1 MDIEGE
7 DRSNQRQ
14 DCDIRPGTRQFSNT
28 QVRRNEMKSLLLW
41 SVIALL
47 SPGAPARSA
56 HDARDRNTEIKD
68 RLVGA
73 WKLVSLEEPS
83 ADGQLHKADCAG
95 MFVFTR
101 DGRASVQ
108 VMYRNAET
116 ASAYAH
122 SGYEASYG
130 SYHID
135 DASTFT
141 FHIDGALVRTLIG
154 KDLRRAYQ
162 ISGDQ
167 LTIKSTNPHEHW
179 KVVWQ
184 RY

>member
-1 MDIEGE
+1 
-7 DRSNQRQ
+7 
-14 DCDIRPGTRQFSNT
+14 
-28 QVRRNEMKSLLLW
+28 MKSLLLL
-41 SVIALL
+41 SAIALL
-47 SPGAPARSA
+47 SLGAAAQSA

-68 RLVGA
+68 RFVGG

-108 VMYRNAET
+108 VMYRNART
-116 ASAYAH
+116 GSAYAQG
-122 SGYEASYG
+122 GYEASYG
-130 SYHID
+130 SYRID
-135 DASTFT
+135 SSSTFT

-154 KDLRRAYQ
+154 KDLKRAYE
-162 ISGDQ
+162 ISGDR
-167 LTIKSTNPHEHW
+167 LTVKSTDPNEHW
-179 KVVWQ
+179 KVVWE

>member
-1 MDIEGE
+1 
-7 DRSNQRQ
+7 
-14 DCDIRPGTRQFSNT
+14 
-28 QVRRNEMKSLLLW
+28 MKSLLLL

-47 SPGAPARSA
+47 SLGAAAQSA
-56 HDARDRNTEIKD
+56 DDARDRNAETKD
-68 RLVGA
+68 RFVGA

-83 ADGQLHKADCAG
+83 ADGRLHKADCAG

-116 ASAYAH
+116 GSAYANN
-122 SGYEASYG
+122 GYEASYG
-130 SYHID
+130 SYYIND
-135 DASTFT
+135 DSTFT

-154 KDLRRAYQ
+154 KDLKRAYE
-162 ISGDQ
+162 ISGNR
-167 LTIKSTNPHEHW
+167 LTVKSTDPNEHW
-179 KVVWQ
+179 KVVWE

>member
-1 MDIEGE
+1 
-7 DRSNQRQ
+7 
-14 DCDIRPGTRQFSNT
+14 
-28 QVRRNEMKSLLLW
+28 MKSLLLF

-47 SPGAPARSA
+47 NLGAPAQSA
-56 HDARDRNTEIKD
+56 HDARGRNTGITD
-68 RLVGA
+68 PFVGA

-116 ASAYAH
+116 ASDYAQG
-122 SGYEASYG
+122 GYEASYG

-141 FHIDGALVRTLIG
+141 FHIDGALARTLIG
-154 KDLRRAYQ
+154 KDFKRAYE
-162 ISGDQ
+162 ISGNR
-167 LTIKSTNPHEHW
+167 LTVKSTDPNEHW
-179 KVVWQ
+179 KVVWE

>member
-1 MDIEGE
+1 
-7 DRSNQRQ
+7 
-14 DCDIRPGTRQFSNT
+14 
-28 QVRRNEMKSLLLW
+28 MKSLLLL

-47 SPGAPARSA
+47 GPGAAAQSV
-56 HDARDRNTEIKD
+56 HDARDRNADIKD
-68 RLVGA
+68 RFVGA
-73 WKLVSLEEPS
+73 WKLVSLEEAS
-83 ADGQLHKADCAG
+83 ADGLLHKADCAG
-95 MFVFTR
+95 MFVFSLE
-101 DGRASVQ
+101 GRASVQ
-108 VMYRNAET
+108 VIYRNART

-162 ISGDQ
+162 ISGNH

-179 KVVWQ
+179 KVVWE